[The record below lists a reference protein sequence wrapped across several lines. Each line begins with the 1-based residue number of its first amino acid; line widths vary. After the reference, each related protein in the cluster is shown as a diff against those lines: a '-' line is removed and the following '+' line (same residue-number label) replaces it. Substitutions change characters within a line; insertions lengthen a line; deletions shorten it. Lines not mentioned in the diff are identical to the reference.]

1 MTETHA
7 QPMPYEPLPTVSTP
21 TSAPPATGVT
31 GATAATE
38 SARVADTEPP
48 PSSRWRRLVLGNP
61 TDPRWVRPTLLAL
74 LLGTALLYLWD
85 LGASGWAN
93 SFYSA
98 AVQAGTQS
106 WKAFFFGSSDAANF
120 ITVDKPP
127 ASLWVMGISARIF
140 GVNSWSILAPQAL
153 AGVAAVGFL
162 YLTVRRWFSPAA
174 GLIAGAVLAL
184 TPVAVLMFR
193 FNNPDALLVLLL
205 VLAAYATTRAIEKAN
220 LYWLVLAATLI
231 GTGFLTK
238 MLQAYL
244 VVPAFALAYLVTAP
258 TSVRKR
264 LVHLLLAG
272 VALVVSSGW
281 WVAIVELTPAA
292 NRPYIGGS
300 QNNSVLELIWGYNGL
315 GRITGNETGSVGGAP
330 NGAGGSMWGATGWD
344 RMFGSQMGSQI
355 SWLLP
360 AALILLVAMVV
371 YAGRAGRS
379 DRLRTAMIIWGGWL
393 LTTALVFS
401 FAQGIIHEYY
411 TVALAPAI
419 AAIVG
424 IGVHYLWE
432 HREALNARIMLA
444 VTLAVTSIWD
454 FVLLS
459 RSADWYPPLRFLI
472 LLGGVVAAVVI
483 VALPWLSV
491 RGVAMAAVAAA
502 IIGLAGPTAYALQTA
517 STPHV
522 GSLPTA
528 GPATAGGFGPGRAGP
543 GGAGGA
549 GGGFGPG
556 AGGPGQFGNGPLAG
570 LGQGPGGTTGQLPGG
585 TTGQL
590 PGATTNQLPGGTAGQ
605 LPGGT
610 NGGLGG
616 GQQGGAQQGGAG
628 GLLSAS
634 TPGAAVTAA
643 LQANSDQFTWVAAI
657 VGANSASGYQ
667 LASGDPVMAIGGFN
681 GSDPTPTLAQF
692 QDYVAQGKIHYF
704 IAGGGVG
711 GGRGGA
717 QDGATQGGTTQG
729 GTTQGRGGPGGNA
742 SSTSSE
748 ITAWVAAN
756 YTAKTID
763 GTTMY
768 DLSAPITGSA

>member
-1 MTETHA
+1 MTETNT
-7 QPMPYEPLPTVSTP
+7 QPMPSEPLPAVSSP
-21 TSAPPATGVT
+21 TDALAVAVT
-31 GATAATE
+31 GSVRAPDAQQPT
-38 SARVADTEPP
+38 
-48 PSSRWRRLVLGNP
+48 SSRWRRLVLGNP

-74 LLGTALLYLWD
+74 LLGTALLYIWD

-140 GVNSWSILAPQAL
+140 GVNSWSILVPQAL
-153 AGVAAVGFL
+153 EGVAAVGFL

-174 GLIAGAVLAL
+174 GLIAGAILAL

-220 LYWLVLAATLI
+220 PYWLLLAATFI

-244 VVPAFALAYLVTAP
+244 VVPAFALAYLVAAP

-264 LVHLLLAG
+264 LVHLVLAG

-281 WVAIVELTPAA
+281 WVAIVELIPAA
-292 NRPYIGGS
+292 DRPYIGGS

-330 NGAGGSMWGATGWD
+330 NGAGSSMWGPTGWD
-344 RMFGSQMGSQI
+344 RMFGSQMGGQI

-360 AALILLVAMVV
+360 AALILLVAMLV

-393 LTTALVFS
+393 LTTAVVFS

-424 IGVHYLWE
+424 IGVHFLWE
-432 HREALNARIMLA
+432 RRDSLNARI
-444 VTLAVTSIWD
+444 TLAATLTVTSVWA

-459 RSADWYPPLRFLI
+459 RSVDWYPPLRFLI

-483 VALPWLSV
+483 VALPRLSV
-491 RGVAMAAVAAA
+491 RGVAIAAVAAA

-528 GPATAGGFGPGRAGP
+528 GPATAGGFGPGRGGAGGPGGGFGP
-543 GGAGGA
+543 GGAGGQA
-549 GGGFGPG
+549 GIQGGPG
-556 AGGPGQFGNGPLAG
+556 GLPGQGGTGQFGNGPQAG
-570 LGQGPGGTTGQLPGG
+570 LGQGRGGATGQLPGG
-585 TTGQL
+585 
-590 PGATTNQLPGGTAGQ
+590 AT
-605 LPGGT
+605 
-610 NGGLGG
+610 G
-616 GQQGGAQQGGAG
+616 GQQGGARQG
-628 GLLSAS
+628 
-634 TPGAAVTAA
+634 
-643 LQANSDQFTWVAAI
+643 
-657 VGANSASGYQ
+657 
-667 LASGDPVMAIGGFN
+667 
-681 GSDPTPTLAQF
+681 
-692 QDYVAQGKIHYF
+692 
-704 IAGGGVG
+704 
-711 GGRGGA
+711 
-717 QDGATQGGTTQG
+717 
-729 GTTQGRGGPGGNA
+729 
-742 SSTSSE
+742 
-748 ITAWVAAN
+748 
-756 YTAKTID
+756 
-763 GTTMY
+763 
-768 DLSAPITGSA
+768 